1 MVKMWKSLCLAVA
14 LGSAANAGLIAI
26 DDPSFESPVLSDGS
40 NITGRDMYCATNPAP
55 WNVGPPCSGFGNSAW
70 QTADHESDSNGVMNP
85 TIGPVDPFSTST
97 SPNYPYIPDGDQI
110 AYSHGTTFYQLLS
123 TTIEANTTY
132 TLSFWAGQR
141 QDVGAGIYAENQGY
155 FGELAAGSDFA
166 TRTTF
171 LRTVSYKG
179 THYFG
184 VDSVNATN
192 SAMPDFGQWINIV
205 ISYTVGASDPLI
217 GQQLMVAFGAP
228 AVQSNFDMVTIDA
241 TPNVATTPEPASCA
255 MMAAGLGLLG
265 FWQRRRKSAK

>member
-1 MVKMWKSLCLAVA
+1 MWKSLCLALV
-14 LGSAANAGLIAI
+14 LGSAANAGLVAI
-26 DDPSFESPVLSDGS
+26 DDPSFESPVLIDGS
-40 NITGRDMYCATNPAP
+40 NITGRDMYCLNNPAP

-70 QTADHESDSNGVMNP
+70 QTADHESDSNGVLNP
-85 TIGPVDPFSTST
+85 TIGPVNPSSTST
-97 SPNYPYIPDGDQI
+97 SPNYSYIPDGDQI
-110 AYSHGTTFYQLLS
+110 AYSHGTTFYQILS

-141 QDVGAGIYAENQGY
+141 QDPGKDNLFFENQGY
-155 FGELAAGSDFA
+155 FGELAGGSDFA

-192 SAMPDFGQWINIV
+192 SPMPDFGEWINIV

-217 GQQLMVAFGAP
+217 GQQLIVSFGAP

-241 TPNVATTPEPASCA
+241 TSSLPTTTPEPASYA

-265 FWQRRRKSAK
+265 FWQRRRKSVK